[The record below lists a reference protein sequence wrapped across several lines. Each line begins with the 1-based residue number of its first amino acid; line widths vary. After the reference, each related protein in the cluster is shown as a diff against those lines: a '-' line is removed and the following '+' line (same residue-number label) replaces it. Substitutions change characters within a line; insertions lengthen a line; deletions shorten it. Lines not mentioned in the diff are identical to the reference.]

1 MQIKDAIFED
11 LFGVLRLIGV
21 CFGGS
26 GIAGCI
32 CNFISTLE
40 PQWRRFST
48 SEKVRCENG
57 DPFELI
63 VEQLNSQII
72 DWSQWGLNQLLGGL
86 NGFLV
91 AAFGWVGIEE
101 PGPFELVCFDDP
113 RRPKKCEGGGMT
125 NADKLHFDEC
135 EDEGANG
142 GMDLTCYYHRVRARA
157 HTIPVHITTPYT
169 HFNQWSDRLF
179 LCIFTGAP
187 NLQR

>member
-1 MQIKDAIFED
+1 MLTSPF
-11 LFGVLRLIGV
+11 LYV
-21 CFGGS
+21 CFHRNQ

-91 AAFGWVGIEE
+91 TAFGWVGIEE

-157 HTIPVHITTPYT
+157 HTHYPCSHHNPIDTFQPMV
-169 HFNQWSDRLF
+169 
-179 LCIFTGAP
+179 
-187 NLQR
+187 